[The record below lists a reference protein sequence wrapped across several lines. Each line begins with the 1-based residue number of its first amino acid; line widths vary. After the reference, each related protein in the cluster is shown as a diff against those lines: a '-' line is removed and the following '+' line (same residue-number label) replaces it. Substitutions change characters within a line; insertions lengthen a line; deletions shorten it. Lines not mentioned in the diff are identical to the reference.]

1 MLPAEKTHYRKGL
14 ALGMTLA
21 ETFSVVVFILLLA
34 CAALLLDLRDARNK
48 VVDELE
54 DTQDE
59 LEDRQVD
66 LAIADA
72 LLLGGDTSWTNTD
85 AWYEEARRLREA
97 LTAAE
102 ARADS
107 AEGELDETVARA
119 DSAEARLRNIAGADA
134 QESVRRTAEQA
145 DQLGVLR
152 DSLRRVQERLGGQ
165 EARRDSVEARMA
177 DAERV
182 VESIRSQVAR
192 YRSLTPADADSLTPA
207 DADSIV
213 AQAARA
219 DLLSQELEDAREAVR
234 SSDARR
240 REVER
245 LAAGSPPDS
254 LRARLQRSERDRA
267 DAVGRAE
274 YREAEIERLTQGRG
288 VDPPPCWMTA
298 DRDPQHIF
306 RVELTN
312 RGMRLDRIVHER
324 YANDPAALYAN
335 REIEDGREYS
345 PAEFL
350 RLTEPIYRMGRDRTD
365 AFGEDGC
372 RFWIQPVDLTGES
385 KDVFRERERAL
396 WQRFWFRW

>member
-34 CAALLLDLRDARNK
+34 CAALLLALGDARNRA
-48 VVDELE
+48 VDELE
-54 DTQDE
+54 DS
-59 LEDRQVD
+59 QVD
-66 LAIADA
+66 LAIAETM
-72 LLLGGDTSWTNTD
+72 LLGGDTSWNNTE
-85 AWYEEARRLREA
+85 AWYEEARRLREE

-102 ARADS
+102 ARADG
-107 AEGELDETVARA
+107 AEGELAETTARA
-119 DSAEARLRNIAGADA
+119 DSAEARLRDIAGADA
-134 QESVRRTAEQA
+134 QEMVRRVAEHAAQLA
-145 DQLGVLR
+145 DVQ
-152 DSLRRVQERLGGQ
+152 DSLRGAEEQLGRQ
-165 EARRDSVEARMA
+165 EARRDSVEMRLTE
-177 DAERV
+177 AERI

-192 YRSLTPADADSLTPA
+192 HQSLTPAE
-207 DADSIV
+207 ADSIV
-213 AQAARA
+213 ADAARA
-219 DLLSQELEDAREAVR
+219 DRLSRELEHAREAVL
-234 SSDARR
+234 SADARR

-245 LAAGSPPDS
+245 LAAGSPADS
-254 LRARLQRSERDRA
+254 LRARLQRSEQDRA

-306 RVELTN
+306 RVELAD
-312 RGMRLDRIVHER
+312 RGMRLYRIVPDG
-324 YANDPAALYAN
+324 YANDEAALYAA

-350 RLTEPIYRMGRDRTD
+350 RLTEPIYRMGRDRTG

-372 RFWIQPVDLTGES
+372 RFWVQPVDRTGES
-385 KDVFRERERAL
+385 KDVFREREGQL
-396 WQRFWFRW
+396 WRRFWLRW

>member
-34 CAALLLDLRDARNK
+34 CAALLLNLGNENNR
-48 VVDELE
+48 VVGELE

-66 LAIADA
+66 LEIADA

-97 LTAAE
+97 LTSAE

-107 AEGELDETVARA
+107 AKRELAQTRTRA

-152 DSLRRVQERLGGQ
+152 DSLRWAQERLGGQ

-192 YRSLTPADADSLTPA
+192 YRSFTPADADSLTPA

-219 DLLSQELEDAREAVR
+219 DLLSRELEDAREAVR

-240 REVER
+240 RKVER

-254 LRARLQRSERDRA
+254 LRARLQRSEQARA
-267 DAVGRAE
+267 RAVGRAE
-274 YREAEIERLTQGRG
+274 YRESEIERLTQGRG

-298 DRDPQHIF
+298 GDPQHIF

-312 RGMRLDRIVHER
+312 RGMRLYGIVHER
-324 YANDPAALYAN
+324 HANDPAALYAD
-335 REIEDGREYS
+335 REIEDDREYS
-345 PAEFL
+345 PDEFL

-372 RFWIQPVDLTGES
+372 RFWVQPVDLTGES

>member
-34 CAALLLDLRDARNK
+34 CAALLLALGDARNRA
-48 VVDELE
+48 VDELE

-59 LEDRQVD
+59 LEDSQVD
-66 LAIADA
+66 LAIAETM
-72 LLLGGDTSWTNTD
+72 LLGGDTSWIKTD
-85 AWYEEARRLREA
+85 AWYEEARRLREE
-97 LTAAE
+97 LMAAE
-102 ARADS
+102 ARADG
-107 AEGELDETVARA
+107 AEEELAETEARA
-119 DSAEARLRNIAGADA
+119 DSAEARLRDSAGAEA
-134 QESVRRTAEQA
+134 QEVVRRVAEQSAQLA
-145 DQLGVLR
+145 DAR
-152 DSLRRVQERLGGQ
+152 DSLRGAEERLGRQ
-165 EARRDSVEARMA
+165 EARRDSIEARLA
-177 DAERV
+177 EAERIA
-182 VESIRSQVAR
+182 ESIGSQVAR
-192 YRSLTPADADSLTPA
+192 YQSLTPAE
-207 DADSIV
+207 ADSIV

-219 DLLSQELEDAREAVR
+219 DRLSSELEVAREAVL
-234 SSDARR
+234 SADARR

-245 LAAGSPPDS
+245 LAAGSPADS
-254 LRARLQRSERDRA
+254 LRARLQRSEQDRA

-306 RVELTN
+306 RVELTDH
-312 RGMRLDRIVHER
+312 GMRLYRIVPDG
-324 YANDPAALYAN
+324 YANDEAALYAA

-350 RLTEPIYRMGRDRTD
+350 RLTEPIYRMGRDRTG

-372 RFWIQPVDLTGES
+372 RFWVQPVDRTGAS
-385 KDVFRERERAL
+385 KDVFREREGQL
-396 WQRFWFRW
+396 WRRFWLRW

>member
-34 CAALLLDLRDARNK
+34 CAALLLDLRDARNR
-48 VVDELE
+48 VV
-54 DTQDE
+54 DE

-97 LTAAE
+97 LTATE
-102 ARADS
+102 ARADT
-107 AEGELDETVARA
+107 AEGKLDETIARA
-119 DSAEARLRNIAGADA
+119 DSAEARLRNIAGVDA
-134 QESVRRTAEQA
+134 QELVRRAAEQA

-152 DSLRRVQERLGGQ
+152 DSLRWAQERLGGQ

-192 YRSLTPADADSLTPA
+192 YRSFTPADADSLTPA

-219 DLLSQELEDAREAVR
+219 DLLSQELEKAREAVR

-245 LAAGSPPDS
+245 LATGSPPDS
-254 LRARLQRSERDRA
+254 LRARLQRSEQARA

-274 YREAEIERLTQGRG
+274 YRESEIERLTQGRG

-312 RGMRLDRIVHER
+312 SGMRLDRIVHER
-324 YANDPAALYAN
+324 YANDPAALYAD
-335 REIEDGREYS
+335 REIEDDREYS

-372 RFWIQPVDLTGES
+372 RFWVQPVDLTGES

>member
-34 CAALLLDLRDARNK
+34 CAALLLALGDARNRA
-48 VVDELE
+48 VDELE
-54 DTQDE
+54 DS
-59 LEDRQVD
+59 QVD
-66 LAIADA
+66 LAIAETM
-72 LLLGGDTSWTNTD
+72 LLGGDTSWNNTE
-85 AWYEEARRLREA
+85 AWYEEARRLREE

-102 ARADS
+102 ARADG
-107 AEGELDETVARA
+107 AEGELAETTARA
-119 DSAEARLRNIAGADA
+119 DSAEARLRDIAGADA
-134 QESVRRTAEQA
+134 QEMVRRVAEHAAQLA
-145 DQLGVLR
+145 DVQ
-152 DSLRRVQERLGGQ
+152 DSLRGAEEQLGRQ
-165 EARRDSVEARMA
+165 EARRDSVEMRLTE
-177 DAERV
+177 AERI

-192 YRSLTPADADSLTPA
+192 HQSLTPAE
-207 DADSIV
+207 ADSIV
-213 AQAARA
+213 ADAARA
-219 DLLSQELEDAREAVR
+219 DRLSRELEHAREAVL
-234 SSDARR
+234 SADARR

-245 LAAGSPPDS
+245 LAAGSPADS
-254 LRARLQRSERDRA
+254 LRARLQRSEQDRA

-306 RVELTN
+306 RVELAD
-312 RGMRLDRIVHER
+312 RGMRVYRIVPDG
-324 YANDPAALYAN
+324 YANDEAALYAA

-350 RLTEPIYRMGRDRTD
+350 RLTEPIYRMGLRRTD

-372 RFWIQPVDLTGES
+372 RFWVQPVDRTGES
-385 KDVFRERERAL
+385 KEVFREREGQL
-396 WQRFWFRW
+396 WRRFWLRW